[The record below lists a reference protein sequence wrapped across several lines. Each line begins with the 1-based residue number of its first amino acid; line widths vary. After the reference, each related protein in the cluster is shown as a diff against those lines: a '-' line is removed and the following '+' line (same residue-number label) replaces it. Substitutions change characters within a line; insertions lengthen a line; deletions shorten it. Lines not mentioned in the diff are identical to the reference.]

1 MKRDIR
7 WLPFTV
13 GLLLLF
19 VWLSG
24 LAVAQVASE
33 NDIALCH
40 GSVEL
45 ARAGNIVEAERL
57 AARISNEYRKA
68 VAYGQIA
75 IGQAMAGHFAE
86 AEATIAK
93 HCRNHNNSNIYRWI
107 AEAQI
112 QANDLSGAKTSVTHV
127 NPENGR
133 EIILHQIAD
142 AQAKAGDMTG
152 AKATRALIKKEF
164 GDPGMEKFIEI
175 LLLLVVA
182 ILGTTAVLLYVADRW
197 RRGSQFLAALALFL
211 AVPAGYVSVVPIPF
225 FALLLDDILGGRG
238 FGVMSDRYWQPPESL
253 YALLTLF
260 MGAAVAFGVGWAT
273 LRCASWM
280 RHHLGRATWFMSF
293 PLFVVGVIVFSVL
306 MFLVLVAMQYIG
318 VYESCLWLPWEH
330 GKL

>member
-182 ILGTTAVLLYVADRW
+182 ILGTRQFFCMWPIGGDVVRNFSPRWHYFSRCRQGMCLSCPSHSLLSCWMTY
-197 RRGSQFLAALALFL
+197 S
-211 AVPAGYVSVVPIPF
+211 
-225 FALLLDDILGGRG
+225 GG
-238 FGVMSDRYWQPPESL
+238 V
-253 YALLTLF
+253 
-260 MGAAVAFGVGWAT
+260 
-273 LRCASWM
+273 
-280 RHHLGRATWFMSF
+280 
-293 PLFVVGVIVFSVL
+293 
-306 MFLVLVAMQYIG
+306 VLV
-318 VYESCLWLPWEH
+318 
-330 GKL
+330 